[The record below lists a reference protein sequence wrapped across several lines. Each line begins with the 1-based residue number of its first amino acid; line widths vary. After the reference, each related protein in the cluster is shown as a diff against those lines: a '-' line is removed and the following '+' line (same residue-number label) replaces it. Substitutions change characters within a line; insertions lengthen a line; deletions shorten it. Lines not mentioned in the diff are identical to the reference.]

1 MTRWLKSFVFLAALA
16 GLATTLPG
24 DVPCCELR
32 YRLAPDPAGRAVEVT
47 LEIRGFRGESLLM
60 TRASSRPLPG
70 LLGEDPLVEGERP
83 ARWSVVDGQPRWTYV
98 APAGGWPDVVH
109 VRYRLGI
116 TAERPL
122 NAWAVGLDHDLLYAP
137 AEALFLV
144 PVMPELAALHAPIRV
159 AWDMPEGWQAFT
171 GWSRGAFRGTRTLL
185 KTDVLAG
192 EIERHRVSAC
202 GVDVEL
208 GVHGA
213 WDFEPR
219 VLAGDLGRI
228 VCAARGRLGDPGVG
242 RYAVMLV
249 QARFPMT
256 SGNRNGPHT
265 IAFVHNVPGGE
276 PPSTRLLAHEL
287 VHLWQRFDAPT
298 WFLEGVNDY
307 MALRLARE
315 AELLDGEAYAQ
326 NLAAI
331 DSIYR
336 RHPRRGEW
344 SFSQE
349 AEEAQ
354 PYGPSD
360 EYLAYRKG
368 ALVGLALDRELLLRT
383 GGLQDVAA
391 LWRDMN
397 ARARF
402 GHVVWTDEDIE
413 LRAAALAEGG
423 MDHFFDRW
431 VRGTVELPVSKELL
445 ANLPDPPAPKQ
456 ERPGFSTLAAFVQ
469 TSFGRL
475 TR

>member
-1 MTRWLKSFVFLAALA
+1 MLRALVFLAALA

-24 DVPCCELR
+24 DVPCCELSYVVR
-32 YRLAPDPAGRAVEVT
+32 PDPTSGAVDVLLEV
-47 LEIRGFRGESLLM
+47 RGFRGDSLTVM
-60 TRASSRPLPG
+60 RASSRPLPG
-70 LLGEDPLVEGERP
+70 LLGEDPFVDGERP
-83 ARWSVVDGQPRWTYV
+83 ASWGLVDGQPRWTYLP
-98 APAGGWPDVVH
+98 PADGWPDVLR
-109 VRYRLGI
+109 VRYRLAI

-122 NAWAVGLDHDLLYAP
+122 NAWAVGLDRDLLYAP
-137 AEALFLV
+137 AEAIFLV
-144 PVMPELAALHAPIRV
+144 PSMPEPTAQHAQVRV
-159 AWDMPEGWQAFT
+159 HWDLPEGWQPFT
-171 GWSRGAFRGTRTLL
+171 GWSGGSFRGTRTLL

-192 EIERHRVSAC
+192 EIERHHVAAC

-208 GVHGA
+208 GVHGD
-213 WDFEPR
+213 WSFDQQ
-219 VLAGDLGRI
+219 VLVGDLGRI
-228 VCAARGRLGDPGVG
+228 VCAARARLGDPGVD

-265 IAFVHNVPGGE
+265 IAFVHSVPGGE

-287 VHLWQRFDAPT
+287 VHLWQRFDAPP
-298 WFLEGVNDY
+298 WFQEGVNDY

-315 AELLDGEAYAQ
+315 AGLLGDDAYAKQ
-326 NLAAI
+326 FAAI

-336 RHPRRGEW
+336 RHPHRRDW
-344 SFSQE
+344 SFAQE
-349 AEEAQ
+349 TAEAQ

-383 GGLQDVAA
+383 GGHADLAA

-402 GHVVWTDEDIE
+402 GHVLWTDGDIAV
-413 LRAAALAEGG
+413 RAAELAEGSVT
-423 MDHFFDRW
+423 HFFAHW
-431 VRGTVELPVSKELL
+431 VGGTSDLPGPGDLL
-445 ANLPDPPAPKQ
+445 ANLPDPPAPRAD
-456 ERPGFSTLAAFVQ
+456 RPGFSTLAAFVQ

-475 TR
+475 KR